1 MNERDSGNNSG
12 LRDVLTGL
20 ISRLDSGNASTL
32 GNLTNFSQVATSAI
46 TTVSQAASSAAQT
59 TQNSTIGKDV
69 LSALNPIGGMSAT
82 NILTSLFL
90 GPLWR
95 GVFSLFRHGA
105 DEPAPVLTKFPF
117 PEDTRTDVSA
127 GLRINGENSVAS
139 HDALGLS
146 RRAPTS
152 PTSINVSIN
161 ALDARSILDRSD
173 DIAAALKQAMLS
185 NHEINDNLSELE
197 LCNFQR

>member
-1 MNERDSGNNSG
+1 MNERNSGNNSG
-12 LRDVLTGL
+12 LSDVLSSL
-20 ISRLDSGNASTL
+20 ISRLDSGNSSTL

-46 TTVSQAASSAAQT
+46 ASVAHGSSSAGQTAQT
-59 TQNSTIGKDV
+59 SSIGKDV
-69 LSALNPIGGMSAT
+69 LNALNPIGGTSAT

-95 GVFSLFRHGA
+95 GVFSLFRHAA

-117 PEDTRTDVSA
+117 PEGTRTDVSA
-127 GLRINGENSVAS
+127 GLRINGDNSVAS
-139 HDALGLS
+139 YDGLGRS
-146 RRAPTS
+146 RQAPAS

-173 DIAAALKQAMLS
+173 DIAAALRQAMLS
-185 NHEINDNLSELE
+185 NHEINDNLSEL
-197 LCNFQR
+197 